1 MTDIKRPIDTL
12 ADQIGRDMRLL
23 IGRISQLEQQSR
35 DTYTDDSTLPTL
47 PLPQLTQL
55 PINLTNQD
63 EVDLGFVDLRLS
75 PADWSQWDLTYNGQ
89 DLLTES
95 SLKTAILISVWT
107 DARSGDQG
115 GWWGDSFATRP
126 IANSLVWTLLG
137 KPATDDNIELG
148 IGYVK
153 QALQWLLDDKWIT
166 ELIVTGES
174 QTDPTTHLT
183 IFAFKVDT
191 IDHQGRRQ
199 TLYL

>member
-23 IGRISQLEQQSR
+23 IGRVSQLEQQTQSVNTN
-35 DTYTDDSTLPTL
+35 DWALPTL

-55 PINLTNQD
+55 PITLSTQE
-63 EVDLGFVDLRLS
+63 EVDLGFTDLKLS
-75 PADWSQWDLTYNGQ
+75 PSDWSQWDLTYSGQ

-107 DARSGDQG
+107 DARAGDQG
-115 GWWGDSFATRP
+115 GWWGDSFANRP
-126 IANSLVWTLLG
+126 IADSLVWTLLG
-137 KPATDDNIELG
+137 KPATDDNVALG

-153 QALQWLLDDKWIT
+153 ESLQWLVEDKWIT

-174 QTDPTTHLT
+174 QTDSTTHLT

-191 IDHQGRRQ
+191 IDRQGRRQ